1 MAKFS
6 AALDAGWLSMPPE
19 PVVRAQKKRQI
30 ARSVILEL
38 ISAAADAVEE
48 VSELQCQPHEAGTSR
63 ADTPAMGTR
72 EDASSRSAMV
82 ASHQPNPHVEI
93 RSSHS
98 GGPRT

>member
-19 PVVRAQKKRQI
+19 PVLRAQKKRQI

-48 VSELQCQPHEAGTSR
+48 VSELQGRPHEAGTSR
-63 ADTPAMGTR
+63 AGTR
-72 EDASSRSAMV
+72 AIGTWEDTSTRNAMV
-82 ASHQPNPHVEI
+82 ESLQPNPHVEM
-93 RSSHS
+93 RPLRS

>member
-38 ISAAADAVEE
+38 VSAAADAVEE
-48 VSELQCQPHEAGTSR
+48 VSE
-63 ADTPAMGTR
+63 
-72 EDASSRSAMV
+72 
-82 ASHQPNPHVEI
+82 
-93 RSSHS
+93 
-98 GGPRT
+98 